1 MAELSKNNYGAI
13 NSNTN
18 IMMIILK
25 KIISNEKLIVPR
37 LPIFEKIA
45 PSINVNK
52 CEYSQFKYEMF
63 NEKYLIKC
71 IILDLNEYVNYSI
84 NWDAIMKKIII
95 LL

>member
-1 MAELSKNNYGAI
+1 MIELLKDNYNGI
-13 NSNTN
+13 NANII

-52 CEYSQFKYEMF
+52 CEYSQFKYEIF

-71 IILDLNEYVNYSI
+71 IILDLNE
-84 NWDAIMKKIII
+84 
-95 LL
+95 

>member
-1 MAELSKNNYGAI
+1 MAELSKNNYDAI

-45 PSINVNK
+45 PSINVGK
-52 CEYSQFKYEMF
+52 CECSQFKYEIF

-84 NWDAIMKKIII
+84 NWDAIME
-95 LL
+95 